1 MYQKLFSAN
10 EHTYYVNYAYFY
22 MYNMYTVYIIS
33 PPNVVESKYNMDIQ
47 QLSPSTSKMHEYSM
61 CGMLHN
67 DFHLVIQPCCLMTN
81 KWPC

>member
-47 QLSPSTSKMHEYSM
+47 QLTVCAVCCITTFIWLYSPA
-61 CGMLHN
+61 
-67 DFHLVIQPCCLMTN
+67 V
-81 KWPC
+81 